1 MLHCIPQMVALFPKV
16 CKLESLIQPIV
27 LLMWII
33 MLDVEDIIPPR
44 SVMVM
49 DLTKWMVEY
58 MQWIGVLKE
67 FECGLS
73 PENIFLTI
81 SLLESRLPM
90 DGVWFVLFQIDSLT
104 SPAGF

>member
-16 CKLESLIQPIV
+16 CKLESLIQLIV

-44 SVMVM
+44 SVIVM
-49 DLTKWMVEY
+49 DLMKWMVEY

-73 PENIFLTI
+73 PENISLMI
-81 SLLESRLPM
+81 SLLENQLLM
-90 DGVWFVLFQIDSLT
+90 DGVWFALSQLNFLT
-104 SPAGF
+104 SSA